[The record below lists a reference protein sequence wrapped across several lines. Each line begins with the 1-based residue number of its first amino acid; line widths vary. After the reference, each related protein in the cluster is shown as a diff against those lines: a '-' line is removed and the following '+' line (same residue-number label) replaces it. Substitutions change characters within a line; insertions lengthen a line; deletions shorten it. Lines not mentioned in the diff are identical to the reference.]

1 MMYYLMVKTVYDVFS
16 SSDAKERKDRE
27 TDGRRDRLIRNAF
40 CNGVAQQRCRLS
52 GVNTSCYRCDAVSGV
67 SSATPAAILLP
78 SASVCAAIVR
88 RSDRC
93 GDAPWGRQAVFV
105 SVLAHHPSVR
115 PSVSHSPSL
124 RSARPLARRARA
136 RAQLQQPLCSALFS
150 SAPSVSI
157 RYSAAESYRRND
169 NRSPDARRFR
179 GLLRPNS
186 RGPADSELI
195 VYTTPLPL
203 LLLLLLYRL
212 PEVAAIIAV
221 TSSQCS

>member
-1 MMYYLMVKTVYDVFS
+1 MVKTVYDVFS

-115 PSVSHSPSL
+115 PSVSQSLAITPL
-124 RSARPLARRARA
+124 RSARRARA
-136 RAQLQQPLCSALFS
+136 RAQLLQPPCSALLRAFS
-150 SAPSVSI
+150 QHSI
-157 RYSAAESYRRND
+157 Q
-169 NRSPDARRFR
+169 R
-179 GLLRPNS
+179 G
-186 RGPADSELI
+186 
-195 VYTTPLPL
+195 
-203 LLLLLLYRL
+203 
-212 PEVAAIIAV
+212 
-221 TSSQCS
+221 